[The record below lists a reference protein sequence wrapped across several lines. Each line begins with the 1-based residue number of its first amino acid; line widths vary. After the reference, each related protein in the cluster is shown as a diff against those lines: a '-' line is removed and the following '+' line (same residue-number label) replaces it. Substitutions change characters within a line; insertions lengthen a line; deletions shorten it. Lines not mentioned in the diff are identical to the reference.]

1 MSLLE
6 STLDREKTA
15 ASPLHLL
22 AILGVAISLALPALW
37 NGYPLVYYDSV
48 DYVIMPFSWDMPI
61 YRTGAY
67 GVFALSA
74 RLVHSLWGLV
84 IVQSLIVAYVLYEA
98 FRLFGPRTPA
108 QSLMVGSLFLCVMSG
123 LPWLTSEVMPDA
135 FTGVVVLVTQVL
147 EFQDGGLG
155 RRRVWGLVAILA
167 IATDVHTS
175 HFAILGGLIVC
186 LYVAYWLAR
195 HGLPLLAPK
204 VRMVFVSFVVALGI
218 AIGSNWLMTGRPFL
232 TQPSAVLTLGLLVQD
247 GLAKQ
252 YLDEVCRKP
261 GTDNPR
267 LCMARNRLPGN
278 ANEFI
283 WHDPDFWKLGG
294 WSGMEGEAHR
304 IVDGCLSKYPLTY
317 AWLSIKLMFQQL
329 AMVETGDGVTP
340 MQFFIGNAIRSYYPR
355 EMTAFSNAEQQAGI
369 DFTEIN
375 SFQVPAELASFV
387 LLFPLIWVAWRR
399 RDRATLTIASL
410 VLLALL
416 GNAFVCGALS
426 NPNDR
431 YQNRIAWVAML
442 ALGMGGARLFV
453 KSGADARRL
462 SIDEAA
468 NDGAHV

>member
-6 STLDREKTA
+6 STLGREKTA
-15 ASPLHLL
+15 AAPWTFLS
-22 AILGVAISLALPALW
+22 ILGAAISLALPAIW

-67 GVFALSA
+67 GLFALTA
-74 RLVHSLWGLV
+74 RMAHSLWGLI

-98 FRLFGPRTPA
+98 FRLFSPTTAKQTLIIGT
-108 QSLMVGSLFLCVMSG
+108 LFLCLMSG

-135 FTGVVVLVTQVL
+135 FTGVVVLATLVL
-147 EFQDGGLG
+147 AFHDGALG
-155 RRRVWGLVAILA
+155 RRRLWGLAAILA
-167 IATDVHTS
+167 IATAVHTS
-175 HFAILGGLIVC
+175 HFAILGGLIIC
-186 LYVAYWLAR
+186 LYIAKLLAR
-195 HGLPLLAPK
+195 YGLPVLLPR
-204 VRMVFVSFVVALGI
+204 VRVALVSFVVALGI

-247 GLAKQ
+247 GLAKR

-261 GTDNPR
+261 GAEKPR
-267 LCMARNRLPGN
+267 LCMARNRLPDN

-294 WSGMEGEAHR
+294 WSGMSGEAHR

-317 AWLSIKLMFQQL
+317 AWVSIKLMFQQL
-329 AMVETGDGVTP
+329 AMVETGDGIAP

-355 EMTAFSNAEQQAGI
+355 EMTAFSNAKQQAGI
-369 DFTEIN
+369 DFTGIN
-375 SFQVPAELASFV
+375 SFQVPFELASFV
-387 LLFPLIWVAWRR
+387 LLFPLLWLAWRR
-399 RDRATLTIASL
+399 RDRSTLTIASL

-431 YQNRIAWVAML
+431 YQNRIASVAML
-442 ALGMGGARLFV
+442 AVGMGGVRLFA
-453 KSGADARRL
+453 KSRADSHRLAMGDAEYDSGA
-462 SIDEAA
+462 
-468 NDGAHV
+468 